1 MADIE
6 VDVDMKINTDAV
18 LSEIESKTEK
28 ALMAVGLEA
37 EGDAKIEIES
47 EPRRVDT
54 GRLRNSITWATQSN
68 HSEPA
73 NTSGD
78 DANEVRSEDR
88 CPNAN
93 EPNVVQIG
101 TNVEYAVYVHEG
113 TKHSDPNRFLRNAVE
128 KNREKYKQI
137 MDDVMRDKL

>member
-6 VDVDMKINTDAV
+6 VDVDMQINTDAV

-54 GRLRNSITWATQSN
+54 GRLRNSITWATQTN
-68 HSEPA
+68 HDEP
-73 NTSGD
+73 SGEG
-78 DANEVRSEDR
+78 EVREEDR